1 MGTDFKCGCRTSLG
15 AWYICKKHESKLI
28 ELLARAELNKENTIS
43 DVVRNGKGNIK
54 KFVNERP
61 MKDAK

>member
-1 MGTDFKCGCRTSLG
+1 MGTDFKCGCRVSG
-15 AWYICKKHESKLI
+15 AWYLCKKHE
-28 ELLARAELNKENTIS
+28 AELIILISKAEMEHENTIS

-61 MKDAK
+61 MKSSK